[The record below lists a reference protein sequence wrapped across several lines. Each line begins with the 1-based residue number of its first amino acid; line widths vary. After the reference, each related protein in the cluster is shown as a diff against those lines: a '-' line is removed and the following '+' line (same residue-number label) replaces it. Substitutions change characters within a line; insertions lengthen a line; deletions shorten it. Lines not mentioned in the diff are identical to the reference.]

1 MRKLTAILLM
11 FAFAQL
17 FSVPPVHAQQVVYA
31 RFIPSGSALPTIF
44 NASCQAIGGSGGGTS
59 TAIDT
64 TGAKAIVLLEAG
76 YNPTN
81 TITDSKSN
89 GSAVRIGGA
98 TGGGAYS
105 EIFYYPLPTTGTG
118 HTFTTNDP
126 YSNLCILPISN
137 INGSFDTGTFSSAN
151 VGSGTTCQA
160 GSITPP
166 SGNHIVVAGLG
177 TNGGTSYSINLS
189 FTLDGQIAFSPNFG
203 VAAAHLVQTPNGSA
217 TNPTWTVN
225 ATVGLGCVIASF
237 N

>member
-1 MRKLTAILLM
+1 M
-11 FAFAQL
+11 F
-17 FSVPPVHAQQVVYA
+17 VY
-31 RFIPSGSALPTIF
+31 S
-44 NASCQAIGGSGGGTS
+44 
-59 TAIDT
+59 
-64 TGAKAIVLLEAG
+64 
-76 YNPTN
+76 
-81 TITDSKSN
+81 
-89 GSAVRIGGA
+89 
-98 TGGGAYS
+98 
-105 EIFYYPLPTTGTG
+105 LPTTGAA

-126 YSNLCILPISN
+126 YANMCILPIKN
-137 INGSFDTGTFSSAN
+137 INGSYDTGTFSSAN